1 MKSTFHVLR
10 DPTNNSFN
18 IYLDFLYQFTCHI
31 NHYPQPSTNYSL
43 WHFPKS
49 RSHSLLFFLSLSH
62 YSHSSFHFTI
72 LNHHFISLFSIII
85 SFHYSQSSFHFSSSI
100 IVLGDQQSFLRL
112 PLMYM
117 TINICSLFLDS
128 VTLQQKYSY
137 SLVNHKFVNC
147 WWEVAVILS
156 DCMSPC
162 SDSQMEKE
170 RLWRYRLGGCFLSI
184 IVACFFSFRFSGWT
198 NWWQSLIFFQI
209 TFRMRHR

>member
-49 RSHSLLFFLSLSH
+49 RSHSLLFSLSLSPFLSLPLSLSL
-62 YSHSSFHFTI
+62 YSH
-72 LNHHFISLFSIII
+72 
-85 SFHYSQSSFHFSSSI
+85 SSFHFSSSI

-117 TINICSLFLDS
+117 TMNICSLFLDS
-128 VTLQQKYSY
+128 VTLQHKYSY
-137 SLVNHKFVNC
+137 SLVNHKFVDC
-147 WWEVAVILS
+147 RWEVAVILS
-156 DCMSPC
+156 NCMSPC

-184 IVACFFSFRFSGWT
+184 IVACFFSFCFFGWT